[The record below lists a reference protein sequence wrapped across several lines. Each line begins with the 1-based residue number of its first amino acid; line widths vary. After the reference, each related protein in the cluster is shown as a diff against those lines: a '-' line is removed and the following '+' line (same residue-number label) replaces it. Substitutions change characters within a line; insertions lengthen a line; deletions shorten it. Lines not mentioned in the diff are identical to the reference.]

1 LEHNRPFVKLPAGLP
16 PRMALPY
23 SARVISVFVENLH
36 GIKLPWKEAVAFLK
50 KNMNVMKDEA
60 QAIAEKLANTDAVY
74 VFSSNVTMFCQCV
87 SLERSLRT
95 PKRWQVF
102 FT

>member
-1 LEHNRPFVKLPAGLP
+1 
-16 PRMALPY
+16 
-23 SARVISVFVENLH
+23 
-36 GIKLPWKEAVAFLK
+36 VAFLK

-74 VFSSNVTMFCQCV
+74 VFFRPNVTMFCQCV